1 MEDFELTLF
10 DRLNAIRDTV
20 NKYGIDNFYISFSGG
35 KDSTILHYLID
46 MALPN
51 NKIPRVYVN
60 TGIEYL
66 YIYKFVDDMRKTDN
80 RIIIL
85 QPTKNIKDT
94 LEEFGYPF
102 KSKQHSH
109 NLNTYQNSGLTKT
122 SMRYL
127 GLDGGKVRRYRCPKM
142 LEYQFSKDFKIK
154 VSQKC
159 CDKLKKEPIKNYEL
173 NNNKHINIT
182 GMRKDEKGLRNNLS
196 CIVTDRSNK
205 VIKFHPLSVVSN
217 EWCEW
222 FIKKYNIKLCK
233 LYYEPYNFTRTGCK
247 GCPFALELQHELDI
261 MEKYLPNERKQ
272 CEVIWKPI
280 YDEYRRI
287 NYRLKD
293 KKQQK
298 LDI

>member
-10 DRLNAIRDTV
+10 DRLNAIRDTI
-20 NKYGIDNFYISFSGG
+20 NKYGEENFYISFSGG
-35 KDSTILHYLID
+35 KDSTVLHYLID
-46 MALPN
+46 MALPD

-66 YIYKFVDDMRKTDN
+66 YIYKFVDDMRKIDD

-173 NNNKHINIT
+173 SSNKHINIT

-196 CIVTDRSNK
+196 CIVTNRSNK

-222 FIKKYNIKLCK
+222 FIKQYNIKLCE

-272 CEVIWKPI
+272 CEIIWKPI

-293 KKQQK
+293 KEQQK